1 MSKYN
6 RICREYDENAD
17 LIIRIFEPEDHD
29 AMLALNDNMRE
40 RAMSDLAA
48 EYNANVSQ
56 ESSTRA
62 YCNVPHQCLNC
73 GLHGNMCS
81 CVATDYSIA
90 NAPWLI
96 NSFEPQSGMEKT
108 TNDASIYKASTD
120 ISTQNVRFLDQNPSY
135 AYDVDAAMDPT
146 RKLQDSTDA
155 DLGNFFSR
163 PIKIYEE
170 EWGTGSVL
178 GSDFD
183 PWDLY
188 FSNPRVINRIANF
201 KLMRAN
207 LNVKVVINGNGF
219 QYGRALLSYLPLST
233 FDELSPNSVLN
244 SVELVQASQRP
255 HIFLDPTTST
265 GGEMTLP
272 FFWYDNYVDIVDNEW
287 SQLGQ
292 MYLQSINPLKHANGA
307 TDKVTISVFAWA
319 SDLSVNVLTSR
330 NPTGL
335 TPQSGKEE
343 IDEANNTGSISG
355 PATAIAKMSNAL
367 AVIPPIA
374 PFALATSEVATG
386 VANMAKSLGYCR
398 PPVTKNPEPFRS
410 WPSSSLAV
418 TNVPDTAQKLT
429 VDDKQELTIDPRI
442 AGLGNE
448 DPMAIKEIAKR
459 ESYLT
464 QFTWAIGEAP
474 ETLLWN
480 ARVDPVT
487 WAEGSG
493 SPTPYW
499 FPACA
504 MAALPFKHWTGSMTF
519 RFQIVCSAF
528 HKGRLKFVY
537 DPDFLASNE
546 YNTNYLEIVD
556 IADTQDFSITVG
568 NGQTR
573 TLLDH
578 HRPGFDSATQM
589 YSTVAYT
596 SQEEGNG
603 VLGVYIVNELT
614 TPNSTA
620 DNDIEINVYVSMGED
635 FEVFVPDKNFGKY
648 VFKPQSGLESE
659 GMAPDSFNTAEPSAP
674 QLSMTDKLGP
684 DTQNNALINMVFTGE
699 SINSFRQMLKRYSR
713 HESIYYG
720 IPVSGEMVRYS
731 GSRNMFPYFR
741 GNVPSA
747 VHETG
752 AGAPYNY
759 CNTLL
764 LHWVVSAFQGWR
776 GSIRR
781 KVHLVGNNQD
791 IEVGTNGTY
800 TTTMW
805 IQREPALTTDATY
818 RETSGNEVAPVSFDN
833 GFERAV
839 LNDDPLFGTLAS
851 RQTGHNGYTFADSG
865 VNPVAEFESPFYSFT
880 RFFPGKR
887 ANYTDDNFVSEG
899 YTVFIKGPRSDTS
912 YADVHVAIGEDF
924 QTYFWTGLPPVYY
937 ENAPPTSVPPP
948 P

>member
-1 MSKYN
+1 MRNFDPDCHEELCTLNDGVKERKLSQ
-6 RICREYDENAD
+6 ISREYCEANSCSH
-17 LIIRIFEPEDHD
+17 EPK
-29 AMLALNDNMRE
+29 MPYR
-40 RAMSDLAA
+40 S
-48 EYNANVSQ
+48 
-56 ESSTRA
+56 
-62 YCNVPHQCLNC
+62 
-73 GLHGNMCS
+73 
-81 CVATDYSIA
+81 
-90 NAPWLI
+90 
-96 NSFEPQSGMEKT
+96 QSGMETGISK
-108 TNDASIYKASTD
+108 DASIYKAPTD
-120 ISTQNVRFLDQNPSY
+120 ISSQNVRFLDQKPAY
-135 AYDVDAAMDPT
+135 AYDMDSSVDPT
-146 RKLQDSTDA
+146 RKLQDSADA

-170 EWGTGSVL
+170 EWGTGNVL
-178 GSDFD
+178 ASDFD

-188 FSNPRVINRIANF
+188 FNNPRVINRIANF

-219 QYGRALLSYLPLST
+219 QYGRAMLSYLPLAT

-244 SVELVQASQRP
+244 QVELVQASQRP
-255 HIFLDPTTST
+255 HIYLDPTTST

-272 FFWYDNYVDIVDNEW
+272 FFWYDNYIDVVDSEW
-287 SQLGQ
+287 TQLGQ

-330 NPTGL
+330 NPSSL

-343 IDEANNTGSISG
+343 IDEANATGVISG

-367 AVIPPIA
+367 SAIPPIA
-374 PFALATSEVATG
+374 PFALATSEVASG
-386 VANMAKSLGYCR
+386 VAAAAKSLGYCR

-464 QFTWAIGEAP
+464 QFTWAIGAAP
-474 ETLLWN
+474 ESLLWN

-487 WAEGSG
+487 WAEGAG

-546 YNTNYLEIVD
+546 YNTNYLEIID

-589 YSTVAYT
+589 YSTTAYT

-620 DNDIEINVYVSMGED
+620 DNDIEINVFVSMGDD
-635 FEVFVPDKNFGKY
+635 FEVFVPDKNFTKY
-648 VFKPQSGLESE
+648 VFKPQSGMESE
-659 GMAPDSFNTAEPSAP
+659 IIPDSQNTAEPSAP
-674 QLSMTDKLGP
+674 QHTSSDKLGP
-684 DTQNNALINMVFTGE
+684 GMQDNALINMVFTGE
-699 SINSFRQMLKRYSR
+699 SIVSFRQMLKRYAR

-720 IPVSGEMVRYS
+720 LPISGALVRYS
-731 GSRNMFPYFR
+731 GTRNMFPYLR
-741 GNVPSA
+741 GGVPGA
-747 VHETG
+747 KHTTG
-752 AGAPYNY
+752 AGKKYNY

-764 LHWVVSAFQGWR
+764 LHWIVSAFQGWR

-781 KVHLVGNNQD
+781 KMHLVGIPRNAA
-791 IEVGTNGTY
+791 Y
-800 TTTMW
+800 TTSMW
-805 IQREPALTTDATY
+805 VQREPGLTTDATY
-818 RETSGNEVAPVSFDN
+818 RESSGTEVAPVN
-833 GFERAV
+833 YNAGFERAV
-839 LNDDPLFGTLAS
+839 FNDDPLLGTLSS
-851 RQTGHNGYTFADSG
+851 RQNGANGLTFADSA
-865 VNPVAEFESPFYSFT
+865 VNPVVEFESPFYSFT

-887 ANYTDDNFVSEG
+887 ANYTNDNFISEG
-899 YTVFIKGPRSDTS
+899 YSMFIKGARSDTA
-912 YADVHVAIGEDF
+912 YLDVYVAIGEDF
-924 QTYFWTGLPPVYY
+924 QTYFWTGLPPVYF
-937 ENAPPTSVPPP
+937 ENNPPTPLPPL
-948 P
+948 